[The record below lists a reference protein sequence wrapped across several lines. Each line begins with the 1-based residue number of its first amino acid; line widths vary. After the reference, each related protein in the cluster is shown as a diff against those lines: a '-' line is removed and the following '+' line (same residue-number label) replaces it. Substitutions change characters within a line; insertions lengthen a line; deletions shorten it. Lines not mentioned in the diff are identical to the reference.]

1 MVLMRS
7 CCTYPSTLRCLGAKI
22 RVSCCEPLLWP
33 SSPMSHPLD
42 RHYLSNGA
50 FPPETF
56 RRLGCAPTPTPSQN
70 RCRGDTPETPDPS
83 TSLRSAQD
91 RLRGSAPL
99 YSPNPDNGALYF
111 GEPTDNGALS
121 SRTPDN
127 GALYPRIPDNATL

>member
-7 CCTYPSTLRCLGAKI
+7 CCTYSSTLRCLGAKI

-33 SSPMSHPLD
+33 SSPMLHPLD
-42 RHYLSNGA
+42 PHYLSNGA
-50 FPPETF
+50 VPPETF

-70 RCRGDTPETPDPS
+70 RCRGDPPEPPDPS

-99 YSPNPDNGALYF
+99 HSPNPRQRGVVLQNP
-111 GEPTDNGALS
+111 PTTGRCTPES
-121 SRTPDN
+121 PTTRRCCPSCSR
-127 GALYPRIPDNATL
+127 